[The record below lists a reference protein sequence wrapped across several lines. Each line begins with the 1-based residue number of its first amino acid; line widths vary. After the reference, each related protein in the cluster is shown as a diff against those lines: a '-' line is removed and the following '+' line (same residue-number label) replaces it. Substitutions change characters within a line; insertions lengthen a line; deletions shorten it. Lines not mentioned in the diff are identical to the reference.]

1 MCITYLVNPVRW
13 PTGWELLLILETLQK
28 VLIVHNAHDYSFK
41 NAGLYFSLIDKV
53 QKLYRANIIQNC
65 QIERLHLVIDHS
77 SKES

>member
-41 NAGLYFSLIDKV
+41 NAGL
-53 QKLYRANIIQNC
+53 QKMYRANIIQNC
-65 QIERLHLVIDHS
+65 QIERLHLFIDHS